1 MGIGKSF
8 KKATKSIKKS
18 TKKVTK
24 GVSDATKKATDA
36 VSDAA
41 EKGVDA
47 VSDAAKQAADAAA
60 KGAREAERIG
70 AKAAAIADNAYD
82 DALRLGEA
90 AWNETVAALER
101 WLTDG
106 LTEILLAAAEA
117 FVGRSGALIDAMVA
131 GGRALLADPKAAAEF
146 ERVVVAAAGKK
157 MEAGA
162 QEAMRSLVRRPELR
176 AVVDKAGQFATLSL
190 GLAGSAAYGAGAEGC
205 FGYAARMPEA
215 TVIGG
220 FYGVGGVAVSVG
232 GSTSA
237 QLGVWS
243 PRPADLK
250 GPYFAVTV
258 EVEVKGGG
266 GVQVI
271 FALPADEAGWLALVS
286 GKIDPWPVGLVV
298 FLGGGGELSA
308 SVSGGY
314 TWVF

>member
-24 GVSDATKKATDA
+24 GVSDAAKKGADA

-47 VSDAAKQAADAAA
+47 ME

-70 AKAAAIADNAYD
+70 TRAAAIADSAYD

-90 AWNETVAALER
+90 AWNETIAALER
-101 WLTDG
+101 WLSDG

-117 FVGRSGALIDAMVA
+117 LVGRSGALIDAMVA

-146 ERVVVAAAGKK
+146 ERVIVAAAGKQ

-176 AVVDKAGQFATLSL
+176 AVADEAGQFATLSL

-205 FGYAARMPEA
+205 FGYAARMPDA

-220 FYGVGGVAVSVG
+220 FYGVGGVAISVG
-232 GSTSA
+232 ASTTA

-243 PRPADLK
+243 PRPAGLK

-258 EVEVKGGG
+258 EVEVQGGG

-286 GKIDPWPVGLVV
+286 GKTDPSPVGLVV